1 MPLWSS
7 SLLKVKVKEELE
19 SIFLKSPN
27 CAISKQKE
35 YLVKDIRDGGD
46 SNFFT
51 WTSLN
56 KSKDTSHTISSTTFS
71 TTCWKAMSGGNVWL
85 LLSTTY
91 NLSFQQVVKKIV
103 KGVVYIE

>member
-46 SNFFT
+46 SN
-51 WTSLN
+51 
-56 KSKDTSHTISSTTFS
+56 TSHTISSTTFS
-71 TTCWKAMSGGNVWL
+71 TTCWKAMSGKNVWL